1 MPATPR
7 DHWEYTIREWTNNP
21 FTKIMDNLPEEVNVF
36 YDLGANV
43 GAFSYLIKNKYPE
56 SDIYAFEPIS
66 SNFEALVTYMPEIN
80 HIQKGIFY
88 GQSTSR
94 VLSRGDG
101 NIGAFFVEHI
111 DTGPDIVFNGQIME
125 LEELESFD
133 IPKPDL
139 IKMDI
144 EGAEENVIEFSKIV
158 KNCPN
163 LIVEW
168 HPNKNPYEFFAKHLP
183 KHEIKVDLEGKQFL
197 LCLK

>member
-1 MPATPR
+1 MPATPK

-21 FTKIMDNLPEEVNVF
+21 FTRIMDNLPGEVKVF

-43 GAFSYLIKNKYPE
+43 GAFSHLIKNKY
-56 SDIYAFEPIS
+56 DKVKIYAFEPIA
-66 SNFEALVTYMPEIN
+66 SNFEALVTYMPDIN

-88 GQSTSR
+88 GQSSSR

-111 DTGPDIVFNGQIME
+111 DTGPDIIFNGEIME
-125 LEELESFD
+125 LEELESFKL
-133 IPKPDL
+133 PKPDL
-139 IKMDI
+139 LKMDI

-158 KNCPN
+158 KKCPN
-163 LIVEW
+163 LIIEW
-168 HPNKNPYEFFAKHLP
+168 HPNEFFAKHLP